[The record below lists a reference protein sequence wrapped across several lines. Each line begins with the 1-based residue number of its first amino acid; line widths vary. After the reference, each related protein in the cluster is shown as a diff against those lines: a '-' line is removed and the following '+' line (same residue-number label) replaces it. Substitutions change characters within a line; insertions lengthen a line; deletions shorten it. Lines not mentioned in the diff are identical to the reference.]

1 MTAYG
6 IDLGTT
12 TTLIARATQ
21 GRGADTVEA
30 QIIKVN
36 GHSFIPSFAYFLED
50 GSNKVGTDA
59 KKTSIVSDKTNSK
72 GIVRAVKRLMG
83 RSIIFPPPIDR
94 TPAQVSALYLIE
106 MLRESHFI
114 GKDELTV
121 TVPAS
126 FTSNQR
132 RDTVEALRIACKQ
145 SGIVLADDKFKNL
158 LISEPVAALLS
169 FLAKDL
175 ERAEDRRQFNLDE
188 SPLVMVYDMG
198 GGTLDLTVV
207 ALSWVNP
214 HAPKSLSNVHFEV
227 RELNRYNQFGGE
239 DFDREIAYHL
249 LNHLIE
255 THPELDTW
263 EMTDKKLGGIDKE
276 EEPKPELPQ
285 VHYHM
290 IDEAERLKRQL
301 NTEISYALPGESP
314 TISFDMKP
322 LHLRGEDYGFSG
334 WEISSDT
341 LIGWLQ
347 PFLAHRDD
355 PRNALYPIDL
365 LLSRSGVAAADIR
378 YFLTVGGMLHFEP
391 LIAVLQQYWANIS
404 PNTTLLTCQPPDE
417 AVATGAAVYSYLKS
431 TQEKFS
437 ITEPAADAY
446 YIRRANSFELIM
458 ERGAHTIGEK
468 REFHLQSG
476 GELLRLQIFAGE
488 SLLPGQVPESV
499 YPSLIY
505 QGGILVPLG
514 KKYPRD
520 TKVWIQMQH
529 KPDDHTKMPS
539 LKVWVETETNLIR
552 DIAYNELQSE

>member
-59 KKTSIVSDKTNSK
+59 KATKIVSDEKKSK
-72 GIVRAVKRLMG
+72 GIVRAVKRFMG

-145 SGIVLADDKFKNL
+145 LGITLADDKFKNL

-175 ERAEDRRQFNLDE
+175 ELAEDRRQFNLDE

-207 ALSWVNP
+207 ALSWANP

-239 DFDREIAYHL
+239 DFDQEIASYL
-249 LNHLIE
+249 LDHLIDV
-255 THPELDTW
+255 HPELDTW
-263 EMTDKKLGGIDKE
+263 DMDVTELQTVRAGIT
-276 EEPKPELPQ
+276 
-285 VHYHM
+285 
-290 IDEAERLKRQL
+290 DEAERLKRQL
-301 NTEISYALPGESP
+301 NTEISYVLPGESP

-322 LHLRGEDYGFSG
+322 LRLRDEDYGFSG
-334 WEISSDT
+334 WEVSSDM
-341 LIGWLQ
+341 LIGRLQ
-347 PFLAHRDD
+347 PFLMHRDD
-355 PRNALYPIDL
+355 QRNALYPIDL
-365 LLSRSGVAAADIR
+365 LLSRSGMAAADIR

-404 PNTTLLTCQPPDE
+404 PNTTLLACQPPDE

-446 YIRRANSFELIM
+446 YIRRTNSFELIM
-458 ERGAHTIGEK
+458 ERGAQTIGEK

-488 SLLPGQVPESV
+488 SLLPDQAPESV
-499 YPSLIY
+499 YSSLIY
-505 QGGILVPLG
+505 QGGILLPLG